1 MLIFYVGSN
10 KYERLDGKI
19 GGFWK
24 FLDSAGARCIQFQ
37 ISGGNVAVG
46 LTPGTKQSC

>member
-19 GGFWK
+19 GG
-24 FLDSAGARCIQFQ
+24 AGCIQFQ